1 MACGS
6 TVQDF
11 MSEARTALETASDF
25 DPNRFFLEALLATT
39 EYETFCVL
47 MMNEAKRVSKERAG
61 DAKADDAAPLDA
73 GCK

>member
-1 MACGS
+1 MA
-6 TVQDF
+6 
-11 MSEARTALETASDF
+11 EARTALETASDF

-47 MMNEAKRVSKERAG
+47 MMNEAKRVRKERAG
-61 DAKADDAAPLDA
+61 DAKADDAAPRDA